1 MTSKQSITIIIADD
15 HPMLLNGLHGELTDS
30 GYNVLGKAAN
40 GMQALQIILEQE
52 PMIALL
58 DIDMPLLTGLEVV
71 KMAKEKN
78 VATKFVL
85 LSFHKESIYISQ
97 ARSLNIDGYLLK
109 EDSFM
114 EIEKCIQAVLSEKC
128 YFSSSFDITILEAAN
143 NEIKKLQRLTPSELK
158 ILKLIA
164 KQNSNGDIAATL
176 NVSIR
181 TIEKHRSNII
191 FKLELLPETNVLT
204 NWALMHHKTIAE
216 Q

>member
-1 MTSKQSITIIIADD
+1 MNSKDSITIIIADD
-15 HPMLLNGLHGELTDS
+15 HPMLLNGLYGELADS
-30 GYNVLGKAAN
+30 GYNVLGKALD
-40 GMQALQIILEQE
+40 GMQALKLVLEQE

-71 KMAKEKN
+71 KMAHEKN

-97 ARSLNIDGYLLK
+97 AKSLNIDGYLLK

-114 EIEKCIQAVLSEKC
+114 EIEKCIQAVLSGKC
-128 YFSSSFDITILEAAN
+128 YFSSSFDTAVLEAAN
-143 NEIKKLQRLTPSELK
+143 TEIKKLQRLSLSELK

-164 KQNSNGDIAATL
+164 GQNSNGEIAALL

-204 NWALMHHKTIAE
+204 NWALVNQKNIME

>member
-1 MTSKQSITIIIADD
+1 MNSKDSITIIIADD
-15 HPMLLNGLHGELTDS
+15 HPMLLNGLYGELADS
-30 GYNVLGKAAN
+30 GYNVLGKALD
-40 GMQALQIILEQE
+40 GMQALKLVLEQE

-71 KMAKEKN
+71 KMAHEKN

-97 ARSLNIDGYLLK
+97 AKSLNIDGYLLK

-114 EIEKCIQAVLSEKC
+114 EIEKCIQAVLSGNC
-128 YFSSSFDITILEAAN
+128 YFSSSFDTASLEAVN
-143 NEIKKLQRLTPSELK
+143 TEIKKLQRLSPSELK

-164 KQNSNGDIAATL
+164 KQNSNGEIAALL

-204 NWALMHHKTIAE
+204 NWALVHHKTIAE